1 MKSATI
7 KSSIRQIGRRTV
19 GVQATAVLL
28 LLTACQS
35 VPPEGLSRDP
45 EQAARTRTAIA
56 AQYIQ
61 SGELDAAQRHLQ
73 QALEA
78 NPRSAAA
85 HNMMGVLLQTEGSA
99 VNLRRAEESYKRAIE
114 LEPDFAQAHN
124 NYGVFLSKQQR
135 HAEALQR
142 FEVAGATL
150 GYEGRASALENLGR
164 TALLVGNTA
173 RAQKAFEQAI
183 HADRA
188 ATGARYE
195 LAQLLLDQ
203 GKLTEAS
210 RWFTEYRQLLGRS
223 PLDAGS
229 LWLGM
234 RISRLQQD
242 QTRLQEYAL
251 QLQQR
256 YPNSEQY
263 QRYLSILQT
272 PGTPWK

>member
-1 MKSATI
+1 MNTTTTMMSMTGMWRRSFAASA
-7 KSSIRQIGRRTV
+7 V
-19 GVQATAVLL
+19 VALL
-28 LLTACQS
+28 VACQS
-35 VPPEGLSRDP
+35 VPPEGLNRDP

-73 QALEA
+73 QALDA

-99 VNLRRAEESYKRAIE
+99 VNLRRAEESYRRAID
-114 LEPDFAQAHN
+114 LQPDFAQAHN

-135 HAEALQR
+135 YAEALQR
-142 FEVAGATL
+142 FEVAGASL
-150 GYEGRASALENLGR
+150 GYEGRAGALENLGR
-164 TALLVGNTA
+164 TALQMGNTA

-188 ATGARYE
+188 ALSPRYE

-203 GKLTEAS
+203 GRLSDAS
-210 RWFTEYRQLLGRS
+210 RWFTEYRQLMGRA
-223 PLDAGS
+223 PLDAGG

-234 RISRLQQD
+234 RIARLQQD
-242 QTRLQEYAL
+242 QSRLQDYAL

-263 QRYLSILQT
+263 QRYLRILQT
-272 PGTPWK
+272 PGTAWK

>member
-1 MKSATI
+1 MTTTMI
-7 KSSIRQIGRRTV
+7 LRRSFS
-19 GVQATAVLL
+19 VLL
-28 LLTACQS
+28 LATVMTACQV
-35 VPPEGLSRDP
+35 VPPEGLTRDP

-78 NPRSAAA
+78 DPRSAAA
-85 HNMMGVLLQTEGSA
+85 HNMMGVLLQTEGSV
-99 VNLRRAEESYKRAIE
+99 VNLRRAEESYRRAID

-124 NYGVFLSKQQR
+124 NYGVFLSKQKR
-135 HAEALQR
+135 YEEALQR
-142 FEVAGATL
+142 FEVAGTSL
-150 GYEGRASALENLGR
+150 GYEGRANALENLGR
-164 TALLVGNTA
+164 TALLLGNTA

-183 HADRA
+183 HADRGA
-188 ATGARYE
+188 VGARYE

-203 GKLTEAS
+203 GQLSEAS
-210 RWFTEYRQLLGRS
+210 RRFKEYRQLIGRT

-234 RISRLQQD
+234 RLARLQQD
-242 QTRLQEYAL
+242 QSRLQEYAL

-263 QRYLSILQT
+263 QRYLNILQT

>member
-1 MKSATI
+1 MTTPI
-7 KSSIRQIGRRTV
+7 KLRLTV
-19 GVQATAVLL
+19 QRVFSVSVAAV
-28 LLTACQS
+28 LLTACQ
-35 VPPEGLSRDP
+35 VVQPDGLNRDP

-73 QALEA
+73 QALDA

-99 VNLRRAEESYKRAIE
+99 VNLQRAEESYRRAIA
-114 LEPDFAQAHN
+114 LEPNFAQAHN

-135 HAEALQR
+135 YSEALQR
-142 FEVAGATL
+142 FEVAGSSL

-164 TALLVGNTA
+164 TALLMGNA
-173 RAQKAFEQAI
+173 ERAQKAFEQAI
-183 HADRA
+183 HADRGA
-188 ATGARYE
+188 INARYE

-203 GKLTEAS
+203 GKLSEAS
-210 RWFTEYRQLLGRS
+210 RRFNEYRQLLGRA
-223 PLDAGS
+223 PLDAGG

-234 RISRLQQD
+234 RIARLQQD
-242 QTRLQEYAL
+242 QSRLQDYAL

-263 QRYLSILQT
+263 QRYLTILQT

>member
-1 MKSATI
+1 MNETMTTHRYTVMTLGRVCHVAALTI
-7 KSSIRQIGRRTV
+7 ALS
-19 GVQATAVLL
+19 
-28 LLTACQS
+28 ACQA
-35 VPPEGLSRDP
+35 VPPDGMSRDP

-85 HNMMGVLLQTEGSA
+85 HNMMGVLLQTEGS
-99 VNLRRAEESYKRAIE
+99 VLNLRRAEESYRKAID
-114 LEPDFAQAHN
+114 LEPNFAQAHN

-135 HAEALQR
+135 YAEALQQ
-142 FEVAGATL
+142 FEVAGASL
-150 GYEGRASALENLGR
+150 GYDGRASALENLGH
-164 TALLVGNTA
+164 TALLMGDTA
-173 RAQKAFEQAI
+173 RAKKAFEQSI
-183 HADRA
+183 RADRGA
-188 ATGARYE
+188 LGARYE

-203 GKLTEAS
+203 GQLTEAS
-210 RWFTEYRQLLGRS
+210 RSFREYRQLLGRTA
-223 PLDAGS
+223 LDANS

-234 RISRLQQD
+234 RLARLQQD
-242 QTRLQEYAL
+242 QSRLQEYAL

-263 QRYLSILQT
+263 QRYLKILQT